1 MLCNDVSLT
10 VQQFEHNALS
20 PEFPGAVSSLD
31 LLEDSCLFREYLKC
45 IQFKSCVKS
54 ASHYFY
60 CFNGFKSVTIVVSNG
75 HVTQSRLYVLLIQ
88 SQHQRYWMFHH
99 VITLYNPLIV
109 NSTQGI
115 LYAIEYLLFQIK
127 YFQKRHIFEGL
138 IARKLWGRGGGRR
151 PLCPSAP
158 LGLLYQGGSTFG
170 IYDQA
175 FCENS

>member
-1 MLCNDVSLT
+1 MS
-10 VQQFEHNALS
+10 
-20 PEFPGAVSSLD
+20 
-31 LLEDSCLFREYLKC
+31 
-45 IQFKSCVKS
+45 
-54 ASHYFY
+54 
-60 CFNGFKSVTIVVSNG
+60 
-75 HVTQSRLYVLLIQ
+75 
-88 SQHQRYWMFHH
+88 HH

-115 LYAIEYLLFQIK
+115 LYTIEYLLFQIK
-127 YFQKRHIFEGL
+127 YFQKRHILKGFSKGSLPENFGGEG
-138 IARKLWGRGGGRR
+138 GDRR